1 MKSTKIDLKL
11 LYSLDIQKLNSLRS
25 QLSIERLEN
34 YKDGSIIDYLIQ
46 HKNSIN
52 QLIRQQSNIKDRI
65 PYNKLNIV
73 NNFLI
78 DLTGDINSFEE
89 KIGNLVGNRPSNQQN
104 IYKTNS
110 ALDFN
115 IDPEINMRNS
125 INNQKS
131 FRENTSFLQPNNS
144 NKPNSNHSNRS
155 YFDSN
160 ISQTSAHGSSGSS
173 GSSGS
178 IDMNNIDPYEL
189 YGIDKKKPINLD
201 ELKHKYKTYALQTHP
216 DKNNGETHNFLIV
229 KESFK
234 IIFNDYKLKKNDKQY
249 NELRTDSLGFI
260 EKQTKE
266 NKTNTKFNKDN
277 FNLNKFNKVYK
288 ENYISDTNDD
298 GYGDWIKDNSF
309 KSEDIKRDNTLTS
322 GNFHDKFNNDVK
334 MTNEMTQYEKPMELF
349 MNDENN
355 CYEIGKQKNN
365 SYTGKTKNIEYT
377 DYKEAHTTNKLV
389 DTSIGYKSYKN
400 LNDIQQSREK
410 IQELTTDELMSI
422 EMEKHRKE
430 ETEQARINYINKQ
443 DHLYSEHY
451 DRINNIMLK

>member
-11 LYSLDIQKLNSLRS
+11 LYSLNIQKLNSLRS

-78 DLTGDINSFEE
+78 DLTGDITSFEE
-89 KIGNLVGNRPSNQQN
+89 KIGNTTVNQQN

-115 IDPEINMRNS
+115 IDPEINMRNT
-125 INNQKS
+125 INNQNS
-131 FRENTSFLQPNNS
+131 FIDNSSVIPPPIPRSSNN
-144 NKPNSNHSNRS
+144 S
-155 YFDSN
+155 YFDTKIN
-160 ISQTSAHGSSGSS
+160 QTSNHKSGGNGGSG
-173 GSSGS
+173 GNG

-201 ELKHKYKTYALQTHP
+201 ELKQKYKTYALQTHP
-216 DKNNGETHNFLIV
+216 DKNNGETRNFLIV

-298 GYGDWIKDNSF
+298 GYSDWIKDNSF
-309 KSEDIKRDNTLTS
+309 DSEDIKRDNTLTS

-334 MTNEMTQYEKPMELF
+334 MTNEMTQYEKPKELF

-355 CYEIGKQKNN
+355 CYEIGKQKNH
-365 SYTGKTKNIEYT
+365 SYTGKTKNIDYT
-377 DYKEAHTTNKLV
+377 DYKEAHTTNKLI

-410 IQELTTDELMSI
+410 IQELTADELMSI

-443 DHLYSEHY
+443 DRLYSEHY